1 MATTTTIS
9 SNYAGKVAG
18 QIIGKAFK
26 EADTLRLGLVTVLQN
41 VNYKENLRKIEYT
54 DGTVDYACG
63 FTPEGAIDLS
73 NKVIEPKKVMNAF
86 QICKEDFRQTWD
98 EDLVGASA
106 SNPNMPSNIQEAI
119 LMEVLQSQAAKVDS
133 EIWNGVVAT
142 SGQIGGLIPQFTAD
156 GDVIKANNG
165 IVPADAAITESN
177 VEAELKKVF
186 NAVPVSLRRSN
197 LVVAVS
203 PDVFQAYSF
212 YLISK
217 GISNDGN
224 AESKQVR
231 FGRYTLT
238 EVNGLPDNT
247 IVVFESRNV
256 VFATGLLGDHNSIE
270 MRDEDEVGLL
280 TGQVRGKMVY
290 NGGVGYYNSEDIIW
304 YLSTTEVI

>member
-1 MATTTTIS
+1 M
-9 SNYAGKVAG
+9 
-18 QIIGKAFK
+18 
-26 EADTLRLGLVTVLQN
+26 
-41 VNYKENLRKIEYT
+41 
-54 DGTVDYACG
+54 
-63 FTPEGAIDLS
+63 
-73 NKVIEPKKVMNAF
+73 
-86 QICKEDFRQTWD
+86 
-98 EDLVGASA
+98 
-106 SNPNMPSNIQEAI
+106 
-119 LMEVLQSQAAKVDS
+119 
-133 EIWNGVVAT
+133 
-142 SGQIGGLIPQFTAD
+142 
-156 GDVIKANNG
+156 
-165 IVPADAAITESN
+165 
-177 VEAELKKVF
+177 
-186 NAVPVSLRRSN
+186 SLRRSN

-304 YLSTTEVI
+304 YLSTTAVI